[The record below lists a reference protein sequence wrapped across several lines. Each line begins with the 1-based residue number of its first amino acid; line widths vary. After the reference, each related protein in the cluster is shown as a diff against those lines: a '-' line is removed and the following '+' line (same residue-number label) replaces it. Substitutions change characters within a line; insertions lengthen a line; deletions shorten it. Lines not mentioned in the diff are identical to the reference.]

1 MDDQTAITRIKQG
14 ELNGLESLV
23 ERYQARAVQAAYL
36 IVFDQALA
44 EDIAQTAFIKVAE
57 RINQFDEARP
67 FEPWFYRMVVNDAL
81 KAARTQQR
89 TVSWEPDQESGPAA
103 RIIKGL
109 ATTEPLPELQIEQD
123 ELRQS
128 ILEAVR
134 KLPPEQRAVITMH
147 YFLDLNQA
155 DMSTRLNR
163 PLTTIKWWLHEARKR
178 LRSLLDGLR

>member
-14 ELNGLESLV
+14 DLNGLESLV
-23 ERYQARAVQAAYL
+23 ERYQARAVHAAYL

-44 EDIAQTAFIKVAE
+44 EDIAQTAFVKVTE

-81 KAARTQQR
+81 KAARTR
-89 TVSWEPDQESGPAA
+89 KHTVSLESDQENSPAA
-103 RIIKGL
+103 RIFRGL
-109 ATTEPLPELQIEQD
+109 ATSEPLPELQIEQE

-128 ILEAVR
+128 ILEAVHR
-134 KLPPEQRAVITMH
+134 LPPEQRAVITMH
-147 YFLDLNQA
+147 YFLGLSQA
-155 DMSTRLNR
+155 DMSSRLNR
-163 PLTTIKWWLHEARKR
+163 PLTTVKWWLHEARKR